1 MCAYKKEGLL
11 AENQIVNE
19 STRQL
24 AGIVCQQLR
33 LMMQVIRLSEYS

>member
-11 AENQIVNE
+11 AENQNVNE

-24 AGIVCQQLR
+24 AGTLYQQLR
-33 LMMQVIRLSEYS
+33 LMMQVIHLSEYS